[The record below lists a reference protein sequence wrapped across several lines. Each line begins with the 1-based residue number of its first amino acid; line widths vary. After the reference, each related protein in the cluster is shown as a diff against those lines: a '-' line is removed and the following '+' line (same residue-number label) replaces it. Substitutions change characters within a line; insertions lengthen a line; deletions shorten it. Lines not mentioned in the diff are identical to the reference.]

1 MIEESAIEFEGEEVT
16 EEEIE
21 SRVSEFKRFL
31 EEVTPDEF
39 AIEPEED

>member
-1 MIEESAIEFEGEEVT
+1 VT

-21 SRVSEFKRFL
+21 SRVSEFKQFL
-31 EEVTPDEF
+31 DEVTPDEF